1 MSLVSTMNGMSLAFM
16 IIISLVLVAGLV
28 TLWRKHRSKG
38 PGDSG
43 ASVCT
48 ELPTTLGSS
57 CFGSNAKRNP
67 VPQDLAAEQGL
78 LYVLT
83 PTSSLNYPTSSDQ
96 VSMPMSSTHQ
106 DAPKYD
112 PATRL
117 RLFESFPVGK
127 NEWNKQPLDGLG
139 NAAAPQSAM
148 PNHPVS
154 TPTSPLLS
162 M

>member
-1 MSLVSTMNGMSLAFM
+1 MNGMSLAFM

-38 PGDSG
+38 TGDTG
-43 ASVCT
+43 ASACA
-48 ELPTTLGSS
+48 ELPTSIGSS
-57 CFGSNAKRNP
+57 CFGSSAKRNP
-67 VPQDLAAEQGL
+67 VPQDLTAEQGL

-96 VSMPMSSTHQ
+96 VSMPMPPMHQ

-112 PATRL
+112 PASRL

-139 NAAAPQSAM
+139 NAAGPPSVA